1 MRHSFAVMFFWISTV
16 LSMAQGNVPVNGRHI
31 SGEVVN
37 YTLLVVEYEKMDSTS
52 VAFSQRSISDDQ
64 VKEFVKEENKH
75 IDGYNKK
82 LYEYFKKYYKYNFQL
97 VPEKKLD
104 YVDKVKYPFVLMHT
118 AIKIVPNGKSAD
130 KGIFSYSYYFYDRIN
145 DKRLADINIHHA
157 NRWHSLK
164 VILQELTDYL
174 ETQAIEEK

>member
-1 MRHSFAVMFFWISTV
+1 MRKVFTVILFFGGAL

-31 SGEVVN
+31 NSDVVN

-52 VAFSQRSISDDQ
+52 VAFSQRSISDSQ
-64 VKEFVKEENKH
+64 VKAFVEEENKH
-75 IDGYNKK
+75 IEDYNKK
-82 LYEYFKKYYKYNFQL
+82 LFEYFKKYYKYNFQL

-104 YVDKVKYPFVLMHT
+104 YVDKVKYPYVLMHT
-118 AIKIVPNGKSAD
+118 AIKIVPNSKPAD
-130 KGIFSYSYYFYDRIN
+130 KGHFSYSYSFYDRIN

-174 ETQAIEEK
+174 ESQTIEE